1 MGEDA
6 YEVGRGGADAE
17 SPGDAEEK
25 VLPEEDRGLGPVAA
39 LPREGLEPGAE
50 VGAVRVVPPG
60 DGAHLR
66 PHRRLP
72 PDPGPGPLA
81 GSHSNREA
89 RRCCGRGLGR
99 RPPEPEA
106 IRIAEAGLETGAEG
120 KDRERD
126 TEEKQDCRNGGNFAG
141 PRFCDRCSKL

>member
-1 MGEDA
+1 
-6 YEVGRGGADAE
+6 VGRGGADAE

-72 PDPGPGPLA
+72 PFPGPDPLA
-81 GSHSNREA
+81 GSHSKVTERRDGAAAVGSAVGHRSRQRYELRKRAWRPAPRGKTERGGHGGEA
-89 RRCCGRGLGR
+89 GNGEILLGLGFVTVVPSR
-99 RPPEPEA
+99 KA
-106 IRIAEAGLETGAEG
+106 
-120 KDRERD
+120 
-126 TEEKQDCRNGGNFAG
+126 
-141 PRFCDRCSKL
+141 